1 VKLVL
6 SLGLGVLVSSSGT
19 VPVGGGEAMP
29 TEQQSAA
36 ARRRALR
43 DAQREAAEAAA
54 AATDAKQ
61 QLLAAKA
68 RTNLLSS
75 EAANLRTR
83 LRQLLD
89 KGRRDEEYIKLL
101 QVKNRR
107 EK

>member
-1 VKLVL
+1 
-6 SLGLGVLVSSSGT
+6 
-19 VPVGGGEAMP
+19 MP

-107 EK
+107 EKWKTIRFNGSLKSEFGIRWETDLT